1 MGQQRILW
9 GINFS
14 YKLKFLSFS
23 LIHAMKIQIACI
35 MGDKGNLCSKY
46 KCSSDVL
53 DNNLVNIIILT
64 VYVTLL
70 VILKEM

>member
-1 MGQQRILW
+1 
-9 GINFS
+9 
-14 YKLKFLSFS
+14 
-23 LIHAMKIQIACI
+23 
-35 MGDKGNLCSKY
+35 MGDKENLRSKY

-53 DNNLVNIIILT
+53 DNNLMNIIILT

>member
-1 MGQQRILW
+1 
-9 GINFS
+9 
-14 YKLKFLSFS
+14 
-23 LIHAMKIQIACI
+23 MKIRIACI